1 MKRLFT
7 LILAVSFTA
16 FSYAQ
21 EYNIGMQ
28 VVASAGGYFNSTS
41 AGVSMSW
48 TLGEVAYTTLS
59 STEYILTQGFQQGN
73 LFPTDVEKPE
83 SPNSDIKIYP
93 NPASVEF
100 FIKINSPTL
109 KGKSIAEVYDI
120 TGRKVITKELN
131 LEENE
136 PYRISILDLKAGI
149 YMIRVTVESTKAVQ
163 LFKLIKE

>member
-7 LILAVSFTA
+7 LILAVSFAA

-41 AGVSMSW
+41 AGLSMSW
-48 TLGEVAYTTLS
+48 TLGEVAYTTLTS
-59 STEYILTQGFQQGN
+59 GEYMLTQGFQQGN
-73 LFPTDVEKPE
+73 LFTTDVEKPDL
-83 SPNSDIKIYP
+83 SSSDMKIYP
-93 NPASVEF
+93 NPASLEF
-100 FIKINSPTL
+100 FIKGNSTSV
-109 KGKSIAEVYDI
+109 KGKTTVEVYDI

-136 PYRISILDLKAGI
+136 PYRIPIAELKAGI
-149 YMIRVTVESTKAVQ
+149 YMVRVSVESSKALKV
-163 LFKLIKE
+163 FKLIKE

>member
-7 LILAVSFTA
+7 LILAVSFAA

-48 TLGEVAYTTLS
+48 TLGEVAYTTLTS
-59 STEYILTQGFQQGN
+59 GEYILTQGFQQGN
-73 LFPTDVEKPE
+73 LFTTDVEKPDL
-83 SPNSDIKIYP
+83 SSSDMKIYP
-93 NPASVEF
+93 NPASLEF
-100 FIKINSPTL
+100 FIKGNSTSV
-109 KGKSIAEVYDI
+109 KGKTTVEVYDI

-131 LEENE
+131 LVENE
-136 PYRISILDLKAGI
+136 PYRIPIAELKAGI
-149 YMIRVTVESTKAVQ
+149 YMVRVSVESSKALKV
-163 LFKLIKE
+163 FKLIKE

>member
-48 TLGEVAYTTLS
+48 TLGEVAYTTL
-59 STEYILTQGFQQGN
+59 TAGDYILTQGFQQGN

-83 SPNSDIKIYP
+83 TPNSDIKIYP

-100 FIKINSPTL
+100 FIKINSPTV
-109 KGKSIAEVYDI
+109 KGKYTAEVYDI
-120 TGRKVITKELN
+120 TGKKVITKELN

-136 PYRISILDLKAGI
+136 PYRIPIAELKSGI
-149 YMIRVTVESTKAVQ
+149 YMIRVTVESSKSVKV
-163 LFKLIKE
+163 FKLIKE

>member
-28 VVASAGGYFNSTS
+28 VVASAGGYFSSTS

-48 TLGEVAYTTLS
+48 TLGEVAYTTL
-59 STEYILTQGFQQGN
+59 TAGDYILTQGFQQGN

-83 SPNSDIKIYP
+83 LSSSDMKIYP

-100 FIKINSPTL
+100 FIKINSPTA
-109 KGKSIAEVYDI
+109 KGKSTAEVYDI
-120 TGRKVITKELN
+120 TGRKVITEELN

-136 PYRISILDLKAGI
+136 PYRIPIAELKSGI
-149 YMIRVTVESTKAVQ
+149 YMIRITVESNKAVKV
-163 LFKLIKE
+163 FKLIKE